1 MTKLDLYNVPE
12 NDQKTFDLLETGL
25 SAGVFQMENPSI
37 GPRVLTNI
45 KPKSIDHLASC
56 VTIIRPGVLN
66 AKFDDDDSAYAHF
79 IRRHNK
85 EEEPLPPIPEVK
97 DLLDN
102 VYGIPIF
109 QENALLLAK
118 KLAGFDGPTAMK
130 LQKGISKKKAD
141 VINELRPKFI
151 EGCVQNGVLRENA
164 EKLYDIIEKSNR
176 YSFVRCVHEDTIVN
190 TKFGGNAIKN
200 IEIGEFVGSPDG
212 YVEVID
218 VIDCGMVDC
227 YEIVLDSDKKIV
239 CGKNHRFLTNDGV
252 HTISDIISRDLEILS
267 MWGSHQILAWQN
279 IGEKHCYDLEVD
291 HPSHLYYQNGLVGHN
306 SHAVSYAHL
315 TYLTAYCKA
324 NFTIEFMVAS
334 LRMAHDKLDPKEEIQ
349 KIVRECAHLGI
360 RVKPPTILKPCLTFT
375 EFEGTIFCGISDIK
389 GVGDG
394 KAQELIE
401 CFPSPPQNWYEALCK
416 MCHLSKTLVQ
426 NSIKSGVF
434 SYLKVPRRKMLDD
447 FSNIQMLSGGETKFV
462 QANWSNYNNF
472 GDLFQG
478 VLGVAQTKRKPQ
490 VESIHQMIVKPAE
503 TLEDNL
509 EDCIKYETE
518 MLGVALSYDLIDT
531 VQKLG
536 NCTIYDYKSGAFK
549 KELRIVAEIESVK
562 PLVVKTG
569 KNEGKAFAA
578 LKLKDQTGEM
588 EAMIFSEAYD
598 EIGGMMKPGLVH
610 TFIGVRGKNFIVNAI
625 EMKGGF

>member
-1 MTKLDLYNVPE
+1 MLDLYNVPE

-66 AKFDDDDSAYAHF
+66 AKFDDGDSAYAHF

-176 YSFVRCVHEDTIVN
+176 YSFVR
-190 TKFGGNAIKN
+190 
-200 IEIGEFVGSPDG
+200 
-212 YVEVID
+212 
-218 VIDCGMVDC
+218 
-227 YEIVLDSDKKIV
+227 
-239 CGKNHRFLTNDGV
+239 
-252 HTISDIISRDLEILS
+252 
-267 MWGSHQILAWQN
+267 
-279 IGEKHCYDLEVD
+279 
-291 HPSHLYYQNGLVGHN
+291 

-478 VLGVAQTKRKPQ
+478 VLSVAQTKRKPQ

-549 KELRIVAEIESVK
+549 KEFRIVAEIESVK

-569 KNEGKAFAA
+569 KNEGKTFAA